1 MVNALKTLLRER
13 HLHAYGD
20 FSAEYRRLAHE
31 MGLRHAP
38 PTKAQYYRW
47 VAGSIHNVPRGYHC
61 IVLERMFP
69 GWTAAKLF
77 SPPETAAAPQAAP
90 RPATAGLEPGALA
103 GLWVT
108 GYVFEKSRVH
118 VDITTVTAT
127 EGGITTWNYPPQ
139 PRAEGYPSAHIT
151 TIDAQLVDRHLM
163 GQWRN
168 TNDAY
173 YYGTVHLIVRPGE
186 DLLDG
191 LYTGFVTDSEIL
203 AAPWH
208 WVRIDPASARNVDI
222 DAVTLA
228 EPRRIY
234 ETITGRT
241 AFDGPITLDDV
252 LD

>member
-1 MVNALKTLLRER
+1 MNVLKALLRER

-20 FSAEYRRLAHE
+20 FAGEYRRIAHD
-31 MGLRHAP
+31 MGFRHAP

-61 IVLERMFP
+61 IVLEQMFP
-69 GWTAAKLF
+69 GWTAAQLF
-77 SPPETAAAPQAAP
+77 SPPETSGPAAQAQT
-90 RPATAGLEPGALA
+90 RPPAGGLEPGALS
-103 GLWVT
+103 GLWLT
-108 GYVFEKSRVH
+108 GYVFETTRVH

-127 EGGITTWNYPPQ
+127 ADGITTSNCPPQ

-151 TIDAQLVDRHLM
+151 TITAQLVDRHLI

-191 LYTGFVTDSEIL
+191 LYTGFVSDSEIL
-203 AAPWH
+203 AAPWR
-208 WVRIDPASARNVDI
+208 WVRIDPASAQDVDLSS
-222 DAVTLA
+222 ATLI
-228 EPRRIY
+228 EPRAIY
-234 ETITGRT
+234 ETITART
-241 AFDGPITLDDV
+241 AFDGSIDLNDV
-252 LD
+252 LA

>member
-1 MVNALKTLLRER
+1 MVNVMKGLLRER
-13 HLHAYGD
+13 HLHAYSD
-20 FSAEYRRLAHE
+20 FSAEYRRIAQE
-31 MGLRHAP
+31 MGFRHAP

-47 VAGSIHNVPRGYHC
+47 VAGAIHNVPRGYHC
-61 IVLERMFP
+61 LVLERMFP
-69 GWTAAKLF
+69 GWTAAQLF
-77 SPPETAAAPQAAP
+77 SPPETSGPTRPAAPAA
-90 RPATAGLEPGALA
+90 AGLEPDALS
-103 GLWVT
+103 GLWLT
-108 GYVFEKSRVH
+108 GYVFENTRVH

-127 EGGITTWNYPPQ
+127 QGGVTTRNCPPQ

-151 TIDAQLVDRHLM
+151 TIEAQLIDRHLI

-208 WVRIDPASARNVDI
+208 WVRIDPQSAKDVDLTS
-222 DAVTLA
+222 VTLID
-228 EPRRIY
+228 PRRIY
-234 ETITGRT
+234 ETITART
-241 AFDGPITLDDV
+241 AFHGPMDLTDV
-252 LD
+252 LA